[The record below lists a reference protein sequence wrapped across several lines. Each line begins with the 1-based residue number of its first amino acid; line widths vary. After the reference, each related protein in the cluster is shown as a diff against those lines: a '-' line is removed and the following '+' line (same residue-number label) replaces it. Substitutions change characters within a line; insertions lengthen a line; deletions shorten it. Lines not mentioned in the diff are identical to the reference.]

1 MSSPEWRPST
11 CLDVLRLRAQLLRR
25 AREYF
30 EATGV
35 LEVETPA
42 LSSAGATDPHLC
54 SFTTTGMGGVRYLHT
69 SPEFPMKR
77 LLAAGSGSIYQICHV
92 FRDGESGRLHNP
104 EFTLIEWYRVGYDH
118 WALIADAEALLRT
131 LLGNRCPA
139 AAAERLSYGEAFQR
153 YTGIDPH
160 AATVAQLARCAR
172 AHGIGYR
179 DDGANIDT
187 WRDLLMT
194 HLVEPCLGRVT
205 LTFLYGYPASQAAL
219 ARIDPGP
226 PPVARRFEVYLEGL
240 ELGNGFHEL
249 ADTTEWQRRVDRDL
263 TERCARAL
271 PEIPVDNRLRAALD
285 HGLPDCAGIA
295 IGFDRVLMLA
305 AGRSHLGEVLAF
317 PETLA

>member
-1 MSSPEWRPST
+1 MPPEWRPSA

-30 EATGV
+30 EAAGV
-35 LEVETPA
+35 LEVDTPM
-42 LSSAGATDPHLC
+42 LSSAGTTDPHLR
-54 SFTTTGMGGVRYLHT
+54 SFTTTGTGGIRYLHT

-77 LLAAGSGSIYQICHV
+77 LLAAGSGSIYQICRV

-118 WALIADAEALLRT
+118 WALIRDVETLLRT
-131 LLGNRCPA
+131 LLGTRCPTA
-139 AAAERLSYGEAFQR
+139 VAECLSYGEAFQR
-153 YTGIDPH
+153 YAGIDPH
-160 AATVAQLARCAR
+160 VATTTELARCAQN
-172 AHGIGYR
+172 HGIGYH
-179 DDGANIDT
+179 DDGAGIDT

-194 HLVEPCLGRVT
+194 HVVEPCLGHT
-205 LTFLYGYPASQAAL
+205 ALTFVYAYPASQAAL

-226 PPVARRFEVYLEGL
+226 PPLARRFEVYLEGL

-249 ADTTEWQRRVDRDL
+249 ADAAEWQRRVKRDL
-263 TERCARAL
+263 AERYARAL
-271 PEIPVDNRLRAALD
+271 PEIPVDNRLCAALD